1 MFVTILVGQYLSVQ
15 GRLVARLPGGLV
27 QVRVG
32 SQLYVG
38 RPVARPGAARAA

>member
-1 MFVTILVGQYLSVQ
+1 MFATIQIGRHLSVQ

-32 SQLYVG
+32 TQLFVG
-38 RPVARPGAARAA
+38 RPVPRPVSVRAA

>member
-1 MFVTILVGQYLSVQ
+1 MFATILIGPHLSVQ

-32 SQLYVG
+32 TQLFVG
-38 RPVARPGAARAA
+38 RPVPRPAAVHAA